1 MIFFVCKIFLS
12 SVKKNEFPLILTN
25 KADFLTKK
33 SAETSY
39 FLLKHA
45 KNSVIL
51 LFFSRENIKM
61 LMFNTNILM
70 FSTKIFTIN
79 R

>member
-12 SVKKNEFPLILTN
+12 SVKKNEFPLISTN

-51 LFFSRENIKM
+51 LFFS
-61 LMFNTNILM
+61 
-70 FSTKIFTIN
+70 
-79 R
+79 